1 MELLERETQITK
13 NAEIKSCSSEAPV
26 WHGECMITACF
37 RKVTFLLKAE

>member
-1 MELLERETQITK
+1 MELLERETQITR

-26 WHGECMITACF
+26 WHGERMVTACL

>member
-13 NAEIKSCSSEAPV
+13 NAEIKSRSSEAPV
-26 WHGECMITACF
+26 WHGERMITACL

>member
-1 MELLERETQITK
+1 MELLERETQITR

-26 WHGECMITACF
+26 WHEERMVTACL